1 MITTPSARN
10 GDGSTAPGDRPDLA
24 PDRAAPS
31 AEPPRRSAVA
41 GLGAHLPAHEIT
53 NRDLEELV
61 ETSDEWILARTGI
74 RTRRRVAREDAT
86 SDLAAAAAL
95 AAMADAGIGPAD
107 VDLLLL
113 ATATPDNPVPATSC
127 RVHELLGLGETGAM
141 DVGAGCSGFLYA
153 MHTADAFIR
162 AGSHRT
168 ILVVGAECLT
178 RVTDYTDRRTCI
190 LFGDGAG
197 ACVLSGRGPL
207 ELIHSAI
214 GADGTQRDLIHIP
227 AGGSRTPASC
237 DTVAAGQHF
246 IKLDGR
252 RVFKH
257 AVRRMSEAAERAM
270 AATGL
275 TRDDFAAVIAHQ
287 ANERIIRAVG
297 EQLGLTEEQVVLDV
311 AETGN
316 TSAASVPIAL
326 THARDAR
333 GFEPG
338 RHVMLLAFGAGLTWA
353 VQVLRVTGEG

>member
-1 MITTPSARN
+1 MITTPAAHTGNVRTGATARP
-10 GDGSTAPGDRPDLA
+10 APAELA
-24 PDRAAPS
+24 GVDA
-31 AEPPRRSAVA
+31 PPRRSALA
-41 GLGAHLPAHEIT
+41 GLGAYLPSHEIT
-53 NRDLEELV
+53 NRDLEAMV

-74 RTRRRVAREDAT
+74 RSRRRAAREDAT
-86 SDLAAAAAL
+86 SDLAAVAAR

-107 VDLLLL
+107 VDLLLV
-113 ATATPDNPVPATSC
+113 ATATPDTPVPATSC
-127 RVHELLGLGETGAM
+127 RVQELLEMGETGAM

-153 MHTADAFIR
+153 LHTADAFIR
-162 AGSHRT
+162 GGVHRT

-197 ACVLSGRGPL
+197 ACVLTGRGPL
-207 ELIHSAI
+207 ELIHSHV

-227 AGGSRTPASC
+227 AGGSRVPASS

-246 IKLDGR
+246 LKLDGR

-257 AVRRMSEAAERAM
+257 AVRRMAEAAQRAM

-275 TRDDFAAVIAHQ
+275 TTDDFAAVIAHQ

-297 EQLGLTEEQVVLDV
+297 EQLGLTDEQVVLDV

-353 VQVLRVTGEG
+353 VQVLRVTGES